1 MIRSYSPVAMT
12 DFTMGKART
21 PGYRR
26 VLALSALALALQGIG
41 VHAMA
46 APAQAPQAYS
56 IASGSLAQVLA
67 RFASE
72 GGFTLQYTSELTRG
86 MSSPGL
92 QGQYGIEEGFQQ
104 LLAGTGLQ
112 AVRRGNNVYGLQP
125 LPLSAASGG
134 EALNLEPLNIN
145 GIQDNAT
152 TEGSGSYTAN
162 AVTIGKGTHRLKD
175 IPQSVSVVTR
185 KAMDD
190 QRLDTL
196 DEVLEKTTGIT
207 TLQSP
212 SGGKYIYSRGFE
224 VETIQYDG
232 VPLDRR
238 YYAIG
243 SSFTSD
249 TLLYDRVEILRG
261 ANGLLQGSG
270 NPGAAINLVRKR
282 PKAEPSLSVTASA
295 GSWDTY
301 RQTIDGS
308 APLNADGS
316 LRGRLVAGHED
327 QNYFYDTAESRKN
340 VLYGILEYDL
350 GDATTV
356 AAGASVEDL
365 HATPFFSGL
374 PRNKDGSGVNVS
386 RSTFTGADWNKWD
399 NKQTTYFADVTHD
412 FNEDWRLK
420 ASGSYMR
427 ETNYILYSFGR
438 GAVEP
443 ATGDGMRSRA
453 YLYDFENI
461 NKGGDINLTGKWRAF
476 GREHEVVVGANA
488 SDLQTDDL
496 QGGFINLGPM
506 NIYDPVSPQ
515 RPSMDQLLGAE
526 GTNTYPGTSKGKIRQ
541 SGIYA
546 VTRYKLS
553 DPLTLVLGG
562 RSSNYSYDYELHRF
576 NGTSPTPAHSR
587 ESGEFTPYGGLIYAL
602 NDQWSAYVSY
612 ADIFK
617 PQTELSVDNA
627 PLKPIVGSNYEMGLK
642 GELFDGR
649 VNTSFALFQVDQE
662 NRAQATL
669 CGDNGGE
676 NCYVAGGKVRTQ
688 GFDAEISG
696 EVLDRLQLFAGY
708 TYTHTEYRNDP
719 ADGESEA
726 GGTFNT
732 YTPRHLLRFWAD
744 YNLSGELGAWTVG
757 GGANIQS
764 RNYHGNFGGTDG
776 IEKIEQGGYAIWNA
790 RVAYQIN
797 KHFSV
802 SLNGNNLF
810 DKKYYSS
817 IGWLYAA
824 NYYGDPRN
832 YSVTLRADF

>member
-1 MIRSYSPVAMT
+1 MIRSSSS
-12 DFTMGKART
+12 RN
-21 PGYRR
+21 PGYRHL
-26 VLALSALALALQGIG
+26 LALSALTLALQGASLP
-41 VHAMA
+41 AMA
-46 APAQAPQAYS
+46 VQAPQAYS

-72 GGFTLQYTSELTRG
+72 GGVTLQYSPALVGEL
-86 MSSPGL
+86 SSPGL
-92 QGQYGIEEGFQQ
+92 QGSYGIEEGFLK
-104 LLAGTGLQ
+104 LLAGTGLE
-112 AVRRGNNVYGLQP
+112 AVRRGDDVYGLEP
-125 LPLSAASGG
+125 LPASGS
-134 EALNLEPLNIN
+134 LELAPLSVT
-145 GIQDNAT
+145 GLYADAT
-152 TEGSGSYTAN
+152 TEDSGSYTSN
-162 AVTIGKGTHRLKD
+162 AVTIGKSTHRLKE

-207 TLQSP
+207 TFQSP

-282 PKAEPSLSVTASA
+282 PKAEAALSVTASA
-295 GSWDTY
+295 GSWDSY
-301 RQTIDGS
+301 RQTVDAS
-308 APLNADGS
+308 APLTADGS
-316 LRGRLVAGHED
+316 LRGRMVAAHED
-327 QNYFYDTAESRKN
+327 QDYFYDTAESRKN

-350 GDATTV
+350 GDRTTV

-365 HATPFFSGL
+365 HAVPFFSGL
-374 PRNKDGSGVNVS
+374 PRNKDGSAVNAG
-386 RSTFTGADWNKWD
+386 RSTFTGADWNKWN
-399 NKQTTYFADVTHD
+399 NKQTTYFADITHD
-412 FNEDWRLK
+412 FNDDWRLK

-438 GAVEP
+438 GAVDP

-461 NKGGDINLTGKWRAF
+461 NKGADINLTGKWRAF
-476 GREHEVVVGANA
+476 DLEHEVVLGANA

-496 QGGFINLGPM
+496 QGGLLNLGAINL
-506 NIYDPVSPQ
+506 YDPVSPP
-515 RPSMDQLLGAE
+515 RPTLEQLLG
-526 GTNTYPGTSKGKIRQ
+526 TTYAGTSKGKISQ
-541 SGIYA
+541 NGIYGVA
-546 VTRYKLS
+546 RYKLAE
-553 DPLTLVLGG
+553 PLTLVLGG
-562 RSSNYSYDYELHRF
+562 RSSNYRYDYDLHRF
-576 NGTSPTPAHSR
+576 NAASPDPARSR

-602 NDQWSAYVSY
+602 NDQWSTYVSY

-617 PQTELSVDNA
+617 PQTELTAQSTT
-627 PLKPIVGSNYEMGLK
+627 LKPITGSNYELGLK

-649 VNTSFALFQVDQE
+649 VNTSFALFRVEQE
-662 NRAQATL
+662 NRAQVTNNPA
-669 CGDNGGE
+669 CNND
-676 NCYVAGGKVRTQ
+676 CYVAGGKVRAQ
-688 GFDAEISG
+688 GFDAEVSG
-696 EVLDRLQLFAGY
+696 EVLAGLQLFAGY
-708 TYTHTEYRNDP
+708 TYTTTEYLNDP
-719 ADGESEA
+719 NDDVSTA
-726 GGTFNT
+726 GSTFNS

-744 YNLSGELGAWTVG
+744 YNLPGRLEQWTVG

-764 RNYHGNFGGTDG
+764 GNYHTNFGGTDG
-776 IEKIEQGGYAIWNA
+776 VGDIEQAGYAVWNA
-790 RVAYQIN
+790 RLAYRID

-802 SLNGNNLF
+802 ALNGNNLF
-810 DKKYYSS
+810 DKKYYST
-817 IGWLYAA
+817 IGWLHAA
-824 NYYGDPRN
+824 NHYGDPRN
-832 YSVTLRADF
+832 YTVTLRADF